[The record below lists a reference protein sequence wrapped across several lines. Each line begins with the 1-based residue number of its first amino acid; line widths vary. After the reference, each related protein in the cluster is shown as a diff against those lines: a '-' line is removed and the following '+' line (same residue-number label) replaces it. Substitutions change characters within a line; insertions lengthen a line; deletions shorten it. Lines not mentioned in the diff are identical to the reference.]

1 MYMYKLLRYIKNT
14 FPKTQDLIIIFSN
27 VISFMTLQTCF
38 FWYVASFKIENIID
52 SKSKFIKDILYI
64 FPETF
69 VLLNNYTQSDMFLE
83 LKKEAE
89 SDKYRRDEYNTEL
102 LITWMIPPFIGMLLL
117 LIGCIIECYI
127 HKKKFDRTDKIILS
141 MVLMSVFTEVIFY
154 FVVIFR
160 SEILA
165 DMEILKIILDKVG
178 VNDIITVEQFLNIL
192 NVTGTHFIN
201 G

>member
-1 MYMYKLLRYIKNT
+1 MYMHKLLKIITNYV
-14 FPKTQDLIIIFSN
+14 PKTEHLIIIFSN

-52 SKSKFIKDILYI
+52 NKSKFIKDILLI

-69 VLLNNYTQSDMFLE
+69 ILLDNYTRSDQFLE
-83 LKKEAE
+83 LKQNAIDHRNKR
-89 SDKYRRDEYNTEL
+89 YEYNIIL
-102 LITWMIPPFIGMLLL
+102 LIEWMTPPFACMILL

-127 HKKKFDRTDKIILS
+127 YHKKFDKTDKIILS
-141 MVLMSVFTEVIFY
+141 MVLISVFTEVIFY

-165 DMEILKIILDKVG
+165 DVEIVEIALNNFGIGLTNEEILGILG
-178 VNDIITVEQFLNIL
+178 IYLNAS
-192 NVTGTHFIN
+192 V
-201 G
+201 